1 MTHHVL
7 DRTDLK
13 ILEILQRNGR
23 LSNTGLARQVSLSPS
38 ACLARLRAL
47 EQGGFILGYRALV
60 ALEAVRE
67 VMVIYAEV
75 TMGKHVS
82 TVFSHF
88 EKALEGIPEIVEAVR
103 VSGPFDYLVKAIVGN
118 MSEWKDISQGFLSEE
133 NGVAKLMTLVV
144 MQETKAPSPPPLH
157 PKKSPIRAALPPRKQ

>member
-1 MTHHVL
+1 MTHRVL

-47 EQGGFILGYRALV
+47 EQDGFILGYRAQL

-82 TVFSHF
+82 TVFAHF
-88 EKALEGIPEIVEAVR
+88 EKVLEGIPEIVEAVR
-103 VSGPFDYLVKAIVGN
+103 VSGPFDYLLKAVVGDMN
-118 MSEWKDISQGFLSEE
+118 EWKDISQGFLNED

-144 MQETKAPSPPPLH
+144 MQETKAPAPPPLH
-157 PKKSPIRAALPPRKQ
+157 SKKPGHRAALPTRK